1 MTYAVSLIERVAT
14 DDGKVNCETA
24 DSAVVIGLIKRQH
37 ELTPVEALKSKTD
50 LEYVLD
56 SSHAEHRRCHLLV
69 SDIVYLSSSGGSNFV
84 HSFES

>member
-14 DDGKVNCETA
+14 DDGRVICESA

-37 ELTPVEALKSKTD
+37 EFTSVDALKSKTD

-56 SSHAEHRRCHLLV
+56 SAHVEARRYHLLV
-69 SDIVYLSSSGGSNFV
+69 SDIACRWNSGGSNFV
-84 HSFES
+84 RYFES